1 MLVVGWGGWDLNV
14 LVHASSAW
22 AWSVFAAGRLERK
35 CLSYIVS
42 VYLQIV
48 SCWALT
54 TQASRR

>member
-14 LVHASSAW
+14 LVHAAPAW
-22 AWSVFAAGRLERK
+22 AWSVFAADRLERK

-42 VYLQIV
+42 MYLQIV

-54 TQASRR
+54 TQASCR